1 MPVMERV
8 DPFLRPMPHRIVF
21 VLGAPNDTQGRLSAI
36 ARSRADKALALQ
48 REDPRVRITAVGGFG
63 AHFNTTPVP
72 HRDWVHQYLRARG
85 AVVEAGSPADLL
97 SGNTVE
103 DAWMIEAYVQ
113 TRGIEGYGVVT
124 SGFHVP
130 RCRTIFGCLAPQ
142 RQVEFI
148 AADDP
153 EGLGEEVRAH
163 EARALGQL
171 LAQGGVVVDGVL
183 HPGVV
188 RAEGGN

>member
-1 MPVMERV
+1 
-8 DPFLRPMPHRIVF
+8 MPHRILF

-48 REDPRVRITAVGGFG
+48 RHDPQVRITAVGGIG

-72 HRDWVHQYLRARG
+72 HRDRVHQYLRALG
-85 AVVEAGSPADLL
+85 AVVDAGSPTDLL

-113 TRGIEGYGVVT
+113 ARGIEGYGVVT
-124 SGFHVP
+124 SGFHMP
-130 RCRTIFGCLAPQ
+130 RCRYIFGCLAGR

-153 EGLGEEVRAH
+153 EELGEEVWAH
-163 EARALGQL
+163 EATALGQL
-171 LAQGGVVVDGVL
+171 LAQGGVVVQGVL
-183 HPGVV
+183 HAQAIHANG
-188 RAEGGN
+188 R